1 MDGIF
6 GKQRFTKVYN
16 IIGLISGGF
25 LVLLFGFFICTGE
38 FSTLDDMIASWF
50 FVCFGFL
57 VFILCAISLY
67 VNQKAHIHVDDQ
79 RISAFCHFGLSLEC
93 DLSDV
98 SSVSY
103 GGTGL
108 NIQLK
113 SGKKYN
119 LMNLENAYQIGK
131 YIQKR
136 IRVKPTISLDKDEL
150 MAAIPP
156 LKRKRKQEGI
166 SSIICFLLLFPG
178 IFLTSALTGWKE
190 LHEFSSNDWSV
201 FSIMLGV
208 GVIVVVVFCILLRKY
223 LLHTDELN
231 KMQGTLHQIIL
242 QTAPVQPGNAIK
254 LFIDNDDYASI
265 RLTVYSYPNS
275 DEVYFTIEQVNQSY
289 EIECIHTSR
298 VYSNINEL
306 APEIEGMTE
315 IALP

>member
-1 MDGIF
+1 MDGVF

-16 IIGLISGGF
+16 IAGLISGVF
-25 LVLLFGFFICTGE
+25 LVLLFGFFIIIGE
-38 FSTLDDMIASWF
+38 YSTLDDVIVSCF
-50 FVCFGFL
+50 FVCFGLFIS
-57 VFILCAISLY
+57 ILCAISLH
-67 VNQKAHIHVDDQ
+67 VNRKAYIHVDDQ
-79 RISAFCHFGLSLEC
+79 KISAFCHFGLSLEC
-93 DLSDV
+93 DLFDV

-136 IRVKPTISLDKDEL
+136 ISVKPTISLDKDEL

-156 LKRKRKQEGI
+156 LRKKRKYEGVA
-166 SSIICFLLLFPG
+166 SIICFLLLFPG
-178 IFLTSALTGWKE
+178 IILTSVLTGWKD
-190 LHEFSSNDWSV
+190 LHDFTPNDWTI
-201 FSIMLGV
+201 FSIIAGV
-208 GVIVVVVFCILLRKY
+208 GVIAIVVFCILLRKY
-223 LLHTDELN
+223 LLHTDELS
-231 KMQGTLHQIIL
+231 KIQGTLYQIIL

-254 LFIDNDDYASI
+254 LFIDGEVYASI
-265 RLTVYSYPNS
+265 RLTVYGYPDS
-275 DEVYFTIEQVNQSY
+275 DEVYFTVEHVNRNF
-289 EIECIHTSR
+289 EVERIHESR
-298 VYSNINEL
+298 IYSNINEL